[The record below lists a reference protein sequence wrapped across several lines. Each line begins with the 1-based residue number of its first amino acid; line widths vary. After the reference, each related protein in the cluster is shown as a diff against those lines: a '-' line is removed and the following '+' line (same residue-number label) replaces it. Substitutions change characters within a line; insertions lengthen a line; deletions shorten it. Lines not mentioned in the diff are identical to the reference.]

1 MRFGLVLYGILMA
14 ACLTVVDTV
23 EAISVGGEGSIGV
36 VDRSGGE
43 RGVGN
48 VSGVVGMSGGNS
60 VGVRKSS
67 SNLADGVGISVSIPL
82 ADGMESGVSGVS
94 RVSNMGSIGV
104 VDSVG
109 GIRGVGD
116 VSGVV
121 GMSGGNSVG
130 VWKSSG
136 NLADGVGIS
145 ISVSL
150 SLVEVVDRGGISG
163 SIGGVGVS

>member
-1 MRFGLVLYGILMA
+1 MA

-23 EAISVGGEGSIGV
+23 EAINMGGI
-36 VDRSGGE
+36 
-43 RGVGN
+43 
-48 VSGVVGMSGGNS
+48 
-60 VGVRKSS
+60 
-67 SNLADGVGISVSIPL
+67 
-82 ADGMESGVSGVS
+82 
-94 RVSNMGSIGV
+94 GSIGV

-130 VWKSSG
+130 VRKSSG

-150 SLVEVVDRGGISG
+150 SLVEVVDWGGISG
-163 SIGGVGVS
+163 SIGGVGVSSIAMTSIAKMSGDETVSVADSGDVSGLTIIGSLEGRNASVHLSNGVGIGISIS